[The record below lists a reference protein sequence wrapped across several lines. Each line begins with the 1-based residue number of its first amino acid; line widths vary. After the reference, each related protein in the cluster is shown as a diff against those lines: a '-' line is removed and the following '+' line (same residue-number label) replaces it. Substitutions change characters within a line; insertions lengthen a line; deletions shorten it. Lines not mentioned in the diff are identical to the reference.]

1 MASACGFHGGDPRTL
16 ERTVATTAAHGVAI
30 GAHPGFL
37 DLVGFGRRPVR
48 AKPDEARTDTLYQLG
63 ALDAFCRVAGVR
75 MRHVKPRGALTNLA
89 MRGEALAGAIT
100 TTIRAYDPTLLL
112 FAMPGSALLAA
123 GKRAE
128 VLAAREAFA
137 DRAYNADGSLVS
149 RRLPGALI
157 TGPEAAA
164 ARMLR
169 LVTEGRLAAIDGQDI
184 VLQADTICTHSDTP
198 GAVHIVRAVR
208 RRLEAAGVVIRSPR
222 GS

>member
-1 MASACGFHGGDPRTL
+1 M
-16 ERTVATTAAHGVAI
+16 
-30 GAHPGFL
+30 
-37 DLVGFGRRPVR
+37 RP
-48 AKPDEARTDTLYQLG
+48 A
-63 ALDAFCRVAGVR
+63 AFCRAAGVR
-75 MRHVKPRGALTNLA
+75 MRHVKPHGALTNMA
-89 MRGEALAGAIT
+89 MRDEALAGAIT
-100 TTIRAYDPTLLL
+100 AAIQAYDPTLLL

-123 GKRAE
+123 GARAG
-128 VLAAREAFA
+128 VPVAREAFA

-157 TGPEAAA
+157 TDPEVAA

-169 LVTEGRLAAIDGQDI
+169 LVTEGKLEAIDGQDI

-198 GAVHIVRAVR
+198 GAVQIVRTVR